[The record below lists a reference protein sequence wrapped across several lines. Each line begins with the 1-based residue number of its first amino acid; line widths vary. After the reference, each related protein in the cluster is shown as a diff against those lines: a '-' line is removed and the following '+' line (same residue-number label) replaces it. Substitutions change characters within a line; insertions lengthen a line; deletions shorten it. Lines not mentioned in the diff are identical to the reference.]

1 MGWRAAGPAPSFPPA
16 PSNRNLLQCCG
27 EQRGRGSRGGLAA
40 GRASPRLAEGRREGA
55 RRGRPL
61 APFARSLVRSFPPSG
76 RRVSQSVSP
85 PAARGASEPQRPEPR
100 TPAPSPAIVRLAAA
114 AAGARSPGP
123 TTTGEAR
130 LWRRASGAGVAGWG
144 ARGAVPEGT
153 VLEAA
158 AAPPPLCLQPL
169 RRPGPGAR
177 AARPQQSPLCKPAAE
192 GFGAGTRSV

>member
-1 MGWRAAGPAPSFPPA
+1 MLWRAE
-16 PSNRNLLQCCG
+16 R
-27 EQRGRGSRGGLAA
+27 EGLA
-40 GRASPRLAEGRREGA
+40 GRAGCGPGQPSPRGGKAGGRAPGPPA
-55 RRGRPL
+55 RSL
-61 APFARSLVRSFPPSG
+61 CSFARSLPPAG
-76 RRVSQSVSP
+76 GLVSQSVSP

-123 TTTGEAR
+123 RTTGEAR
-130 LWRRASGAGVAGWG
+130 LWRRASGARVAGWG

-192 GFGAGTRSV
+192 GLGAGTRSV